1 MNLEFHRPKNPLGDK
16 IQCLTL
22 TRNFFDKH
30 QINADKHNLIK
41 NFLSYKDIP
50 IQYMDQIHGKNLR
63 FISSHSSKPIANTDA
78 LFSSSTN
85 LALAVFSADCLPIA
99 LCKTDGSEFAVIHAG
114 WKGLVSGVVETS
126 ISSFTNSSN
135 LSAWIGPSISKQNYE
150 VGKELYDAFMAKD
163 KNSILNF
170 SKRDSYKFLFNL
182 QGEAE
187 RILKKYKIN
196 VQTSDICTYNSS
208 SLYSYRKEETEN
220 RIVTIIWR
228 EA

>member
-150 VGKELYDAFMAKD
+150 VGKDLYDAFMAKD
-163 KNSILNF
+163 RNSILNF

>member
-1 MNLEFHRPKNPLGDK
+1 MDLEFHRPKTPLGDR
-16 IQCLTL
+16 IHCLPL

-30 QINADKHNLIK
+30 QINADKDNLIN

-50 IQYMDQIHGKNLR
+50 IQYMDQIHGKNLG

-99 LCKTDGSEFAVIHAG
+99 LCKTDGSEFAIIHAG

-135 LSAWIGPSISKQNYE
+135 LCAWIGPSISKQNYE
-150 VGKELYDAFMAKD
+150 VGKDLYDAFMAKD
-163 KNSILNF
+163 RNSILNF

>member
-99 LCKTDGSEFAVIHAG
+99 LCKTDGSEFAIIHAG

-150 VGKELYDAFMAKD
+150 VGKDLYDAFMAKD

>member
-99 LCKTDGSEFAVIHAG
+99 LCKTDGSEFAVIHDG

-150 VGKELYDAFMAKD
+150 VGKDLYDAFMAKD

>member
-1 MNLEFHRPKNPLGDK
+1 MDLEFHRPKSPLGDR
-16 IQCLTL
+16 IHCLTL

-30 QINADKHNLIK
+30 QINADKDNLIN

-50 IQYMDQIHGKNLR
+50 IQYMDQIHGKNLG

-99 LCKTDGSEFAVIHAG
+99 LCKTDGSEFAIIHAG

-135 LSAWIGPSISKQNYE
+135 LCAWIGPSISKQNYE
-150 VGKELYDAFMAKD
+150 VGKDLYDAFMAKD

>member
-99 LCKTDGSEFAVIHAG
+99 LCKTDGSEFAIIHAG

-150 VGKELYDAFMAKD
+150 VGKDLYDAFMAKD
-163 KNSILNF
+163 RNSILNF

>member
-1 MNLEFHRPKNPLGDK
+1 MDLEFHRPKTPLGDR
-16 IQCLTL
+16 IHCLTL

-30 QINADKHNLIK
+30 QINADKDNLIN

-50 IQYMDQIHGKNLR
+50 IQYMDQIHGKNLG

-99 LCKTDGSEFAVIHAG
+99 RCKTDGSEFAIIHAG

-135 LSAWIGPSISKQNYE
+135 LCAWIGPSISKQNYE
-150 VGKELYDAFMAKD
+150 VGKDLYDAFMAKD

-208 SLYSYRKEETEN
+208 SLYSYRKEETESQT
-220 RIVTIIWR
+220 V
-228 EA
+228 EEDCA

>member
-1 MNLEFHRPKNPLGDK
+1 MDLEFHRPKTPLGDR
-16 IQCLTL
+16 IHCLTL

-30 QINADKHNLIK
+30 QINADKDNLIN

-50 IQYMDQIHGKNLR
+50 IQYMDQIHGKNLE

-99 LCKTDGSEFAVIHAG
+99 LCKTDGSEFAIIHAG

-135 LSAWIGPSISKQNYE
+135 LCAWIGPSISKKNYE
-150 VGKELYDAFMAKD
+150 VGKDLYDAFMAKD
-163 KNSILNF
+163 KNSIVNF

>member
-78 LFSSSTN
+78 LFSSSAN

-150 VGKELYDAFMAKD
+150 VGKDLYYAFMAKD

>member
-1 MNLEFHRPKNPLGDK
+1 MDLEFHRPKTPLGDR
-16 IQCLTL
+16 IHCLTL

-30 QINADKHNLIK
+30 QINADKDNLIN

-50 IQYMDQIHGKNLR
+50 IQYMDQIHGKNLG

-99 LCKTDGSEFAVIHAG
+99 LCKTDGSEFAIIHAG

-135 LSAWIGPSISKQNYE
+135 LCAWIGPSISKQNYE
-150 VGKELYDAFMAKD
+150 VGQDLYDAFMAKD

>member
-1 MNLEFHRPKNPLGDK
+1 MDLEFHRPKTPLGDR
-16 IQCLTL
+16 IHCLTL

-30 QINADKHNLIK
+30 QINADKDNLIN

-50 IQYMDQIHGKNLR
+50 IQYMDQIHGKNLG

-99 LCKTDGSEFAVIHAG
+99 LCKTDGSEFAIIHAG

-135 LSAWIGPSISKQNYE
+135 LCAWIGPSISKQNYE
-150 VGKELYDAFMAKD
+150 VGKDLYDAFMAKD
-163 KNSILNF
+163 KNSIVNF

>member
-150 VGKELYDAFMAKD
+150 VGKDLYDAFMAKD
-163 KNSILNF
+163 RNSILNF

-228 EA
+228 ET

>member
-1 MNLEFHRPKNPLGDK
+1 MDLEFHRPKTPLGDR
-16 IQCLTL
+16 IHCLTL

-30 QINADKHNLIK
+30 QINADKDNLIN

-50 IQYMDQIHGKNLR
+50 IQYMDQIHGKNLG

-99 LCKTDGSEFAVIHAG
+99 LCKTDGSEFAIIHAG

-135 LSAWIGPSISKQNYE
+135 LCAWIGPSISKQNYE
-150 VGKELYDAFMAKD
+150 VGKDLYDAFMAKD

-170 SKRDSYKFLFNL
+170 SKRDSETWVL
-182 QGEAE
+182 Q
-187 RILKKYKIN
+187 
-196 VQTSDICTYNSS
+196 NS
-208 SLYSYRKEETEN
+208 L
-220 RIVTIIWR
+220 
-228 EA
+228 

>member
-1 MNLEFHRPKNPLGDK
+1 MDLEFHRPKTPLGDR
-16 IQCLTL
+16 IHCLTL

-30 QINADKHNLIK
+30 QINADKDNLIN

-50 IQYMDQIHGKNLR
+50 IQYMDQIHGKNLG

-99 LCKTDGSEFAVIHAG
+99 LCKTDGSQFAIIHAG

-135 LSAWIGPSISKQNYE
+135 LCAWIGPSISKQNYE
-150 VGKELYDAFMAKD
+150 VGQDLYDAFMAKD

>member
-1 MNLEFHRPKNPLGDK
+1 MDLEFHRPKTPLGDR
-16 IQCLTL
+16 IHCLTL

-30 QINADKHNLIK
+30 QINADKDNLIN

-50 IQYMDQIHGKNLR
+50 IQYMDQIHGKNLG

-99 LCKTDGSEFAVIHAG
+99 LCKTDGSQFAIIHAG

-135 LSAWIGPSISKQNYE
+135 LCAWIGPSISKQNYE
-150 VGKELYDAFMAKD
+150 VGQDLYDAFMAKD

-228 EA
+228 ET

>member
-50 IQYMDQIHGKNLR
+50 IQYMEQIHGKNLR

-78 LFSSSTN
+78 LFSSSAN

-150 VGKELYDAFMAKD
+150 VGKDLYYAFMAKD

>member
-1 MNLEFHRPKNPLGDK
+1 MDLEFYRPKTPLGDR
-16 IQCLTL
+16 IHCLTL

-30 QINADKHNLIK
+30 QINADKNNLIN

-50 IQYMDQIHGKNLR
+50 IQYMDQIHGKNLG

-99 LCKTDGSEFAVIHAG
+99 LCKTDGSEFAIIHAG

-135 LSAWIGPSISKQNYE
+135 LCAWIGPSISKQNYE
-150 VGKELYDAFMAKD
+150 VGKDLYDAFMAKD

>member
-1 MNLEFHRPKNPLGDK
+1 MNLEFLSPKTPLGHK
-16 IQCLTL
+16 IQCLVL
-22 TRNFFDKH
+22 TRNFFDKNK
-30 QINADKHNLIK
+30 INADKDNLIN
-41 NFLSYKDIP
+41 NFLSFKDIP
-50 IQYMDQIHGKNLR
+50 IQYMDQIHGKNLQL
-63 FISSHSSKPIANTDA
+63 ISSHSSKPIANTDA

-99 LCKTDGSEFAVIHAG
+99 LCKSDGSEFAVIHAG
-114 WKGLVSGVVETS
+114 WKGLISGVVESS
-126 ISSFTNSSN
+126 ISSFTDSSN
-135 LSAWIGPSISKQNYE
+135 LCAWIGPSISKQNYE
-150 VGKELYDAFMAKD
+150 VGKDLYDDFMAKD

-170 SKRDSYKFLFNL
+170 SKKDSYKFLFDL

-187 RILKKYKIN
+187 RILKKYKIK

>member
-1 MNLEFHRPKNPLGDK
+1 MDLKFHRPKTPLGDR
-16 IQCLTL
+16 IHCLTL

-30 QINADKHNLIK
+30 QINADKDNLIN

-50 IQYMDQIHGKNLR
+50 IQYMDQIHGKNLG

-99 LCKTDGSEFAVIHAG
+99 LCKTDGSQFAIIHAG

-135 LSAWIGPSISKQNYE
+135 LCAWIGPSISKQNYE
-150 VGKELYDAFMAKD
+150 VGKDLYDAFMAKD

>member
-1 MNLEFHRPKNPLGDK
+1 MDLEFHRPKTPLGDR
-16 IQCLTL
+16 IHCLTL

-30 QINADKHNLIK
+30 QINADKDNLIN

-50 IQYMDQIHGKNLR
+50 IQYMDQIHGKNLG

-99 LCKTDGSEFAVIHAG
+99 LRKTDGSEFAIIHAG
-114 WKGLVSGVVETS
+114 WKGLVSGVVEPS

-135 LSAWIGPSISKQNYE
+135 LCAWIGPSISKQNYE
-150 VGKELYDAFMAKD
+150 VGKDLYDAFMAKD

>member
-1 MNLEFHRPKNPLGDK
+1 MDLEFHRPKPPLGDR
-16 IQCLTL
+16 IHCLTL

-30 QINADKHNLIK
+30 QINADKDNLIN

-50 IQYMDQIHGKNLR
+50 IQYMDQIHGKNLG

-99 LCKTDGSEFAVIHAG
+99 LCKTDGSEFAIIHAG

-135 LSAWIGPSISKQNYE
+135 LCAWIGPSISKQNYE
-150 VGKELYDAFMAKD
+150 VGKDLYDAFMAKD

>member
-30 QINADKHNLIK
+30 QINADKHNLIE

-99 LCKTDGSEFAVIHAG
+99 LCKTDGSEFAIIHAG

-150 VGKELYDAFMAKD
+150 VGKDLYDAFMAKD

>member
-1 MNLEFHRPKNPLGDK
+1 MDLEFHRPKTPLGDR
-16 IQCLTL
+16 IHCLTL

-30 QINADKHNLIK
+30 QINADKDNLIN

-50 IQYMDQIHGKNLR
+50 IQYMDQIHGKNLG

-99 LCKTDGSEFAVIHAG
+99 LCKTDGSQFAIIHAG

-135 LSAWIGPSISKQNYE
+135 LCAWIGPSISKQNYE
-150 VGKELYDAFMAKD
+150 VGKDLYDAFMAKD

>member
-1 MNLEFHRPKNPLGDK
+1 MDLEFHRPKTPLGDR
-16 IQCLTL
+16 IHCLTL

-30 QINADKHNLIK
+30 QINADKDNLIN

-50 IQYMDQIHGKNLR
+50 IQYMDQIHGKNLG
-63 FISSHSSKPIANTDA
+63 FISSYSSKPIANTDA

-99 LCKTDGSEFAVIHAG
+99 LCKTDGSEFAIIHAG

-135 LSAWIGPSISKQNYE
+135 LCAWIGPSISKQNYE
-150 VGKELYDAFMAKD
+150 VGKDLYDAFMAKD

>member
-22 TRNFFDKH
+22 TKNFFDKH

-150 VGKELYDAFMAKD
+150 VGKDLYDAFMAKD

>member
-1 MNLEFHRPKNPLGDK
+1 MDLEFHRPKTPLGDR
-16 IQCLTL
+16 IHCLTL

-30 QINADKHNLIK
+30 QINADKDNLIN

-50 IQYMDQIHGKNLR
+50 IQYMDQIHGKNLG

-99 LCKTDGSEFAVIHAG
+99 LCKTDGSEFAIIHAG

-135 LSAWIGPSISKQNYE
+135 LCAWIGPSISKKNYE
-150 VGKELYDAFMAKD
+150 VGKDLYDAFMAKD